1 MLKSMGWSIMSREKT
16 QEETAPLTSQVK
28 SIGYYAGFAFGTGYS
43 LVCLG
48 IIFIFVEMV
57 LRILQTGFLSSYLVN
72 IPPWRI
78 VTLLFIFIG
87 LFFGVGFG
95 STIVGNAKS
104 AKEGSLT
111 LDKISSSVSA
121 FSLMLLFLW
130 LGSTVSAFV
139 SRQSPFS
146 PACGVAGSM
155 LLLIG
160 LGRYRDKKS
169 RFVGAIIMLI
179 SVVII
184 YFVAYWNILYKPVN
198 GLLFSELTI
207 EVSSIIILGLCAVM
221 FSMPIVQED
230 LKQAVL
236 GSILSV
242 VGIVFSTGIV
252 YLNFSALSAFS
263 ISTPISRIPYVNNLP
278 GCSILLSNVPALY
291 EEAYS
296 ALLIFT
302 GFLLLGISGIIS
314 IVTACLT
321 LVISIR
327 QLAIGPRTPV
337 QAPPPP
343 PPPS

>member
-1 MLKSMGWSIMSREKT
+1 MSKEKP
-16 QEETAPLTSQVK
+16 QEESSPLTLQVK
-28 SIGYYAGFAFGTGYS
+28 NIGYYAGLTFGSGYS
-43 LVCLG
+43 LVFLG

-57 LRILQTGFLSSYLVN
+57 LRMLQMGVLSDYLSN
-72 IPPWRI
+72 MPLWII
-78 VTLLFIFIG
+78 VTLFFIFIG

-95 STIVGNAKS
+95 STINGIAKS
-104 AKEGSLT
+104 AKEGLLT
-111 LDKISSSVSA
+111 LEKISSSVSA

-139 SRQSPFS
+139 NKQPPFS
-146 PACGVAGSM
+146 PVCGVAGSA

-160 LGRYRDKKS
+160 LGRYRERTS
-169 RFVGAIIMLI
+169 RFVGAIIILI
-179 SVVII
+179 SIVLI
-184 YFVAYWNILYKPVN
+184 YFVSYWNILYRPVN

-221 FSMPIVQED
+221 FSLPIVQED

-236 GSILSV
+236 GSVLSV
-242 VGIVFSTGIV
+242 VGIVFSAGVI

-263 ISTPISRIPYVNNLP
+263 ILTPISRIPYIGNLP
-278 GCSILLSNVPALY
+278 GCSLLLNNILAFH

-321 LVISIR
+321 LVISVR
-327 QLAIGPRTPV
+327 QLAVGPKEAV
-337 QAPPPP
+337 SQIPPPP
-343 PPPS
+343 PPPA